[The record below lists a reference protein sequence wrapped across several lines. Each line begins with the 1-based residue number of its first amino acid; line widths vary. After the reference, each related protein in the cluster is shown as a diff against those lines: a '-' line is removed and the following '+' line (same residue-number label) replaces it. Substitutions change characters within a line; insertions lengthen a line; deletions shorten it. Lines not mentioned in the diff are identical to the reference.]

1 MSNLLLINRATH
13 ERRVALIEN
22 GVTTE
27 LFLER
32 VGKASIAGNIYK
44 GRVVRVLPG
53 MQSAF
58 IDIGLTRA
66 AFLFVG
72 DLVKREE
79 SNAKQPNEDS
89 DAPPARPTYPPI
101 ASLIKQGQDIVVQV
115 AKEPIGT
122 KGARV
127 TTQIGLPGRYLVLS
141 PYDSQIG
148 VSRRIQNQ
156 EERDRLTDL
165 AQTLQGSTGGLI
177 VRTVAQGLGE
187 DEFGDDLRFLQEVW
201 KEIEERVKSSSPP
214 ALLYEE
220 LDVTRRSLRDLVHQG
235 LSRILV
241 DDEEEAERIKEFI
254 SRFMPAY
261 RGEVEFWKGPDPLFE
276 RFGLE
281 WEISRATRRKVWL
294 KSGGYIIIDRT
305 EALTSI
311 DVNTGRFVGKNNF
324 EETILETNV
333 EAVREIAYQL
343 RLRDIGGIVVIDF
356 VDMEIEASKQRVQD
370 SLREALANDRARTFV
385 LPMSA
390 LGLVEMT
397 RKRVRDSLIDEL
409 TESCH
414 YCDGKGYL
422 KSVHVMV
429 TTIISGLHSR
439 LACGHRGPLAVL
451 AHPTI
456 TSHLA
461 EVHQE
466 DIASLE
472 KEHNVTI
479 ELQEVQEMHFEQ
491 YEIR

>member
-1 MSNLLLINRATH
+1 MSNLLLINRSSH

-22 GVTTE
+22 GTTTE

-32 VGKASIAGNIYK
+32 VGKESIAGNIYK
-44 GRVVRVLPG
+44 GRIVRVLPG

-58 IDIGLTRA
+58 VDIGLARA

-72 DLVKREE
+72 DIVRRTEGA
-79 SNAKQPNEDS
+79 AKGSVDENDGPS
-89 DAPPARPTYPPI
+89 HPPI
-101 ASLIKQGQDIVVQV
+101 NSLVRQGQDIVVQV

-127 TTQIGLPGRYLVLS
+127 TTQLGLPGRYLVLS
-141 PYDSQIG
+141 PYDEQIG
-148 VSRRIQNQ
+148 ISRRIQDGS
-156 EERDRLTDL
+156 ERDRLKEIANRL
-165 AQTLQGSTGGLI
+165 KPAASGLI
-177 VRTVAQGLGE
+177 VRTVAQGVGE
-187 DEFGDDLRFLQEVW
+187 EELSDDLVFLQELW
-201 KEIEERVKSSSPP
+201 RDIDERIHASQAPT
-214 ALLYEE
+214 LLYEE
-220 LDVTRRSLRDLVHQG
+220 LDVTRRSLRDLVTDE
-235 LSRILV
+235 LDRILV
-241 DDEEEAERIKEFI
+241 DDAQETQRIKDFI
-254 SRFMPAY
+254 QRFMPSY
-261 RGEVEFWKGPDPLFE
+261 RGAVEFWKGPDPLFE

-281 WEISRATRRKVWL
+281 WEISRATRRKIWL

-311 DVNTGRFVGKNNF
+311 DVNTGRFVGKSNF
-324 EETILETNV
+324 EETVLETNV

-356 VDMEIEASKQRVQD
+356 VDMDEASSKERVQ
-370 SLREALANDRARTFV
+370 EALGDALKADRARTFV

-414 YCDGKGYL
+414 YCEGKGYL

-429 TTIISGLHSR
+429 TTILSGLHAR
-439 LACGHRGPLAVL
+439 LACGHKGPLTVQ
-451 AHPTI
+451 AHPSI
-456 TSHLA
+456 TTHLA
-461 EVHQE
+461 ESHQ
-466 DIASLE
+466 DDLSSLE
-472 KEHNVTI
+472 EEFGSHI
-479 ELQEVQEMHFEQ
+479 ELKEVQEMHFEQ

>member
-1 MSNLLLINRATH
+1 MSNLLLINRSAH

-32 VGKASIAGNIYK
+32 VGTASIAGNIYK

-58 IDIGLTRA
+58 VDIGLARA

-72 DLVKREE
+72 DIVKKTE
-79 SNAKQPNEDS
+79 SASDS
-89 DAPPARPTYPPI
+89 TDEKDASEGPSYPPI
-101 ASLIKQGQDIVVQV
+101 NSLLRQGQDIVVQV

-127 TTQIGLPGRYLVLS
+127 TTQLGLPGRYLVFS
-141 PYDSQIG
+141 PYDSQVG
-148 VSRRIQNQ
+148 VSRRIQ
-156 EERDRLTDL
+156 EEDERTRLREL
-165 AQTLQGSTGGLI
+165 AEALRGDDGGLI

-187 DEFGDDLRFLQEVW
+187 DEFSDDLVFLREMW
-201 KEIEERVKSSSPP
+201 REIEKRIDDSSPP
-214 ALLYEE
+214 TLLYEE
-220 LDVTRRSLRDLVHQG
+220 LDVTRRSLRDLVHQE
-235 LSRILV
+235 LDRILV
-241 DDEEEAERIKEFI
+241 DDEEEATRIKEFI
-254 SRFMPAY
+254 QRFMPAY
-261 RGEVEFWKGPDPLFE
+261 KGEVEFWKGPDPLFE

-281 WEISRATRRKVWL
+281 WEISRATRRKIWL

-324 EETILETNV
+324 EETVLETNM

-356 VDMEIEASKQRVQD
+356 VDMEKDTSKQRVQD
-370 SLREALANDRARTFV
+370 SLSEALQGDRARTFV

-390 LGLVEMT
+390 LGLIEMT

-409 TESCH
+409 TEACH

-429 TTIISGLHSR
+429 TMILSGLHAR
-439 LACGHRGPLAVL
+439 LACGHRGPLTVL
-451 AHPTI
+451 AHPSI
-456 TSHLA
+456 TTQLA
-461 EVHQE
+461 EAHQE
-466 DIASLE
+466 DISALE
-472 KEHNVTI
+472 QEHDIRI

>member
-1 MSNLLLINRATH
+1 MSNLLLINRSIH

-32 VGKASIAGNIYK
+32 VGKESIAGNIYK
-44 GRVVRVLPG
+44 GRIVRVLPG

-58 IDIGLTRA
+58 VDIGLARA

-72 DLVKREE
+72 DIMRKNE
-79 SNAKQPNEDS
+79 SSS
-89 DAPPARPTYPPI
+89 DESTNTQDDGSYPPI
-101 ASLIKQGQDIVVQV
+101 GSLVRQGQDIVVQV

-122 KGARV
+122 KGARI
-127 TTQIGLPGRYLVLS
+127 TTQLGLPGRYLVLS
-141 PYDSQIG
+141 PLDSQIG
-148 VSRRIQNQ
+148 VSRRIQDDS
-156 EERDRLTDL
+156 ERTRLREL
-165 AQTLQGSTGGLI
+165 AEKLRGEGAGLI

-187 DEFGDDLRFLQEVW
+187 DEFSDDLVFLREMW
-201 KEIEERVKSSSPP
+201 REIEARIADSTPP
-214 ALLYEE
+214 TLLYEE
-220 LDVTRRSLRDLVHQG
+220 LDVTRRSLRDLVNRD
-235 LSRILV
+235 LDRILV
-241 DDEEEAERIKEFI
+241 DDEQEAIRIKEFI
-254 SRFMPAY
+254 KRFMPAY
-261 RGEVEFWKGPDPLFE
+261 KGEVEFWKGPDPLFE

-281 WEISRATRRKVWL
+281 WEISRATRRKIWL

-311 DVNTGRFVGKNNF
+311 DVNTGRFVGKSNF
-324 EETILETNV
+324 EETVLETNM

-356 VDMEIEASKQRVQD
+356 VDMEKEASKERVQD
-370 SLREALANDRARTFV
+370 ALIDGLKADRARTFV

-390 LGLVEMT
+390 LGLIEMT

-409 TESCH
+409 TEPCH

-429 TTIISGLHSR
+429 TMILSGLHAR
-439 LACGHRGPLAVL
+439 LACGHQGPLTVM

-456 TSHLA
+456 TTQLA

-466 DIASLE
+466 DIAALE
-472 KEHNVTI
+472 KEYTVQI
-479 ELQEVQEMHFEQ
+479 DLQEMQEMHFEQ